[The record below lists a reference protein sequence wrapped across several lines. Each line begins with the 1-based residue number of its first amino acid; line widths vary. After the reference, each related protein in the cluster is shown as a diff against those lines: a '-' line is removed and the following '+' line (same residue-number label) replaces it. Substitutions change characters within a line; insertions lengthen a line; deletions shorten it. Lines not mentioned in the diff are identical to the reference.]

1 MYRIALGKKQMVT
14 EIIKLW
20 IIISNL
26 VIDIEKKCFRVLFL
40 KEGVVFFQ
48 NPKIKSDLKTNS
60 LNFGCFP
67 NRLDHPTFRLDFA
80 YSHITGKYVYRQ
92 IKNDSLL

>member
-26 VIDIEKKCFRVLFL
+26 VIDIEKKMFPRVVL
-40 KEGVVFFQ
+40 KRGRCSFS
-48 NPKIKSDLKTNS
+48 KSENQICLEDKFTKFWWFS
-60 LNFGCFP
+60 KQTRP
-67 NRLDHPTFRLDFA
+67 PDF
-80 YSHITGKYVYRQ
+80 
-92 IKNDSLL
+92 